1 MNSTANP
8 NKPTA
13 LALAQKANQGVDKYF
28 GNITSLLIA
37 GANITPAA
45 LKAIF
50 QDDIDQTNALDAI
63 EAQVKQ
69 QRSKQKTA
77 RKKATGMRQNL
88 RTYILGSYG
97 TAALQ
102 MLQDFG
108 FTAPKAR
115 GGRKTASTKAQA
127 VVQAKATRVARHTMG
142 SRQKAKIKGSAPAQP
157 VVTPAPTATPRGS

>member
-1 MNSTANP
+1 MNNALNP

-13 LALAQKANQGVDKYF
+13 LALAQKTNQGVDKYF
-28 GNITSLLIA
+28 ASITSLLIA
-37 GANITPAA
+37 GADITPAE

-50 QDDIDQTNALDAI
+50 QDDIDQTNALDAV
-63 EAQVKQ
+63 EAQAKQ
-69 QRSKQKTA
+69 QRAKQKAA
-77 RKKATGMRQNL
+77 RKKATGTRQNL
-88 RTYILGSYG
+88 RTYLLGSYG

-108 FTAPKAR
+108 FTAPKPR

-142 SRQKAKIKGSAPAQP
+142 KRQKAKIRGNAPAQP
-157 VVTPAPTATPRGS
+157 VVTPAPAVTAPR

>member
-1 MNSTANP
+1 MNTTANP

-13 LALAQKANQGVDKYF
+13 LALAQKTNQGVDKYF
-28 GNITSLLIA
+28 GNMSSLLIA
-37 GANITPAA
+37 GANITPAV

-50 QDDIDQTNALDAI
+50 QDDIDQTNALDAL

-69 QRSKQKTA
+69 QRSKQRTA

-88 RTYILGSYG
+88 KTYILGSYG

-108 FTAPKAR
+108 FTAPKLR
-115 GGRKTASTKAQA
+115 GGKKTASAKAQA

-142 SRQKAKIKGSAPAQP
+142 KRQKAKIKGSAPATTP
-157 VVTPAPTATPRGS
+157 TTTPEVTPPR